1 MQPRVDHFMH
11 RGRAHLFMGKDL
23 RMIGDQ
29 SDWIWSMSL
38 QNPLASRRGACTKM
52 HNLTSQ
58 NGTYSSA
65 HHTER
70 EIASARHGRVSA
82 LEAHPGRQQ
91 GKYGKSAANQE
102 YFRFS
107 TA

>member
-1 MQPRVDHFMH
+1 MQPKVDQFMH
-11 RGRAHLFMGKDL
+11 ETERTCLSAKIYAFLVTNLTGF
-23 RMIGDQ
+23 
-29 SDWIWSMSL
+29 WSMSF
-38 QNPLASRRGACTKM
+38 QNPLASRRGECTKM

-102 YFRFS
+102 YVRRA

>member
-1 MQPRVDHFMH
+1 MQPKVDQFMH
-11 RGRAHLFMGKDL
+11 ETERTCLSAKIYAFLVTNLTGF
-23 RMIGDQ
+23 
-29 SDWIWSMSL
+29 WSMSF
-38 QNPLASRRGACTKM
+38 QNPLASRRGECTKM

-65 HHTER
+65 HYAER
-70 EIASARHGRVSA
+70 EIVSERHGRVFA
-82 LEAHPGRQQ
+82 LEAHPGCQQ
-91 GKYGKSAANQE
+91 GEYGESAANQE